1 MKLLSSNC
9 HPLKKPQVQDHGI
22 PNAARSLSA
31 HQRTI
36 IRLFLAVRR
45 VKLFFAVRRGKRS
58 DSGKLPRVFFQDP
71 RCQFAKAAHIYQAY
85 IKPPQEIKCGC
96 RNRCVSHFCTCRKWG
111 SACGP
116 SCACHASSRCKNH
129 LNLILPALFTRV
141 HGEYLPAND
150 CFAQFLAEEVR
161 LDFKNED
168 FEDLIGNLRK
178 IFIRHAYKNI
188 TVLSSHPPD
197 SDKYLRQWLSTWMQ
211 SFMEPM
217 ERNRLLKDLLQYGL
231 LDDHAH
237 DDSAA
242 GDDDAHENED
252 ERAFYSFCKERWVLK
267 SRMWHCRV
275 CGKCRSRR
283 HWYCGKCKTCTHGL
297 TEKCKG
303 CGGVSE
309 EYYARSDDDDSD
321 DVSDTDCESE
331 DGSDTRSD

>member
-1 MKLLSSNC
+1 
-9 HPLKKPQVQDHGI
+9 
-22 PNAARSLSA
+22 
-31 HQRTI
+31 
-36 IRLFLAVRR
+36 
-45 VKLFFAVRRGKRS
+45 
-58 DSGKLPRVFFQDP
+58 
-71 RCQFAKAAHIYQAY
+71 
-85 IKPPQEIKCGC
+85 
-96 RNRCVSHFCTCRKWG
+96 
-111 SACGP
+111 
-116 SCACHASSRCKNH
+116 
-129 LNLILPALFTRV
+129 
-141 HGEYLPAND
+141 
-150 CFAQFLAEEVR
+150 
-161 LDFKNED
+161 
-168 FEDLIGNLRK
+168 
-178 IFIRHAYKNI
+178 
-188 TVLSSHPPD
+188 
-197 SDKYLRQWLSTWMQ
+197 
-211 SFMEPM
+211 M